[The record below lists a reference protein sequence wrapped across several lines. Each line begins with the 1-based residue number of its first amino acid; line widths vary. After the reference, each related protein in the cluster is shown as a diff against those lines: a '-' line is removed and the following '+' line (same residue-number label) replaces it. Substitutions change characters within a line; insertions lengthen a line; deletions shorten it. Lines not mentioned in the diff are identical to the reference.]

1 MVGAIRTLAFVSL
14 FAPGAKEECMFQN
27 DLTYYFED
35 LAPPIK
41 DPKAIIEDLLQKHDE
56 NGVAGLMNP
65 LIFAGTHI
73 GPISWRMTGLNN
85 PV

>member
-1 MVGAIRTLAFVSL
+1 MATM
-14 FAPGAKEECMFQN
+14 GAKDSKNSFQEVN
-27 DLTYYFED
+27 QEVNHAQAPI
-35 LAPPIK
+35 LAPS
-41 DPKAIIEDLLQKHDE
+41 L
-56 NGVAGLMNP
+56 LMNP